1 MNTSRLP
8 ALLPAILLCAG
19 CVTTSVAGEPRYGVC
34 RAEIARFVEQQLGQ
48 TVTRIDMQAY
58 AEQTPPGGLLDVGN
72 ALAFVEEC
80 NGFHS
85 FEVRGTWSLC
95 EHVPHYGFTGSYIRY
110 EGGYEGCKNG

>member
-1 MNTSRLP
+1 MNASRLP
-8 ALLPAILLCAG
+8 VLLSTAAVLAG
-19 CVTTSVAGEPRYGVC
+19 CVTTSLAGGPRYGVC
-34 RAEIARFVEQQLGQ
+34 RAEIVEFVQQRLGQ

-58 AEQTPPGGLLDVGN
+58 AEHSPPGGALDVGN

-85 FEVRGTWSLC
+85 FEIRGTWSLC

-110 EGGYEGCKNG
+110 EGGYEGCKAG